1 MEYKIPYLVA
11 ITGCIG
17 SGKTTISNY
26 LGDRGFDVIYADD
39 LSRKYLYDKEVI
51 TYLKIIIDNKIKIMK
66 GNLLDFK
73 SIGKFFD
80 KNPLH
85 EIKFEEWFQLFLG
98 KRIMLELL
106 SYKTSVIFC
115 DIPLLRKKGIED
127 IFDEIWLVKTDKQ
140 VSISRILKL
149 NGYNAN
155 KINFMI
161 NFSTAEYDSEKTFYF
176 YNNSDKKN
184 LFLQVDLALNR
195 IPFKFFSNS
204 P

>member
-73 SIGKFFD
+73 SIGQFFD

-85 EIKFEEWFQLFLG
+85 
-98 KRIMLELL
+98 
-106 SYKTSVIFC
+106 
-115 DIPLLRKKGIED
+115 
-127 IFDEIWLVKTDKQ
+127 
-140 VSISRILKL
+140 
-149 NGYNAN
+149 
-155 KINFMI
+155 
-161 NFSTAEYDSEKTFYF
+161 
-176 YNNSDKKN
+176 
-184 LFLQVDLALNR
+184 
-195 IPFKFFSNS
+195 
-204 P
+204 